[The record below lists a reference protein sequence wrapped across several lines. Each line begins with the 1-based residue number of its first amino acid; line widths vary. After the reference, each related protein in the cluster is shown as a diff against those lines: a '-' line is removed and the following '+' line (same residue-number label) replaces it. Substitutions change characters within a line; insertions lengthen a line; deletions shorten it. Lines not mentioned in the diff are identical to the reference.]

1 MKKLIALLL
10 ALVMVFAMAACSSSS
25 DSSTTDEEETT
36 AAETETE
43 TEAEADANAPVE
55 AEAEEET
62 AEAAEGGYTGEALTI
77 TFNSSYNETETGG
90 ILATYFKNY
99 LEELT
104 DGAITVN
111 VSYGGTLFTADDELD
126 ACGDGAINMMIF
138 GHSKHTS
145 ELPVL
150 NAIPD
155 FAPESVQNALDYFN
169 YVFEDEAAGAA
180 ITAEADAYG
189 ITYLSINAGGANYFV
204 ANFEFENLTDLV
216 AKSTAFGNMAPVKFE
231 ALGFN
236 VVGVFPWDYYS
247 AFDTGLMDASQMDGP
262 AMYSMSLYEVAK
274 YWMFDGTFAAGN
286 FMTVNT
292 DWWESLSA
300 EQQAAIQEAC
310 DATTQYSLEYN
321 ESEYAAL
328 NDNLEAEG
336 VTLVSMTDEEFDQW
350 WSAIFDSAANDALA
364 TAEENGNVEE
374 VQAVLQAAA
383 DFTGYDI
390 TF

>member
-36 AAETETE
+36 TETETTEAEAETEPEAEAETET
-43 TEAEADANAPVE
+43 AD
-55 AEAEEET
+55 
-62 AEAAEGGYTGEALTI
+62 GGYTGEAVTI
-77 TFNSSYNETETGG
+77 IFNSSYAETETAGA
-90 ILATYFKNY
+90 LAGYFKDY

-111 VSYGGTLFTADDELD
+111 ISYGGTLFTADDELD

-155 FAPESVQNALDYFN
+155 FAPESIQNAVDYFD
-169 YVFEDEAAGAA
+169 YVFADEAAGAA
-180 ITAEADAYG
+180 ITAEAEEYG
-189 ITYLSINAGGANYFV
+189 ITYLSVNAGGANYFL

-231 ALGFN
+231 AIGFT
-236 VVGVFPWDYYS
+236 VVGVYPWDYYS
-247 AFDTGLMDASQMDGP
+247 AFDTGLMDASQMDGVG
-262 AMYSMSLYEVAK
+262 MYDMSLYEVAQ

-292 DWWESLSA
+292 EWWESLSDEA
-300 EQQAAIQEAC
+300 QAAIQEAC
-310 DATTQYSLEYN
+310 DATKAYSIEYN
-321 ESEYAAL
+321 QSSYEEL
-328 NDNLEAEG
+328 EGNLEANG
-336 VTLVSMTDEEFDQW
+336 VTLVNMTDEEFDQW
-350 WSAIFDSAANDALA
+350 WSAIFESAADDALA
-364 TAEENGNVEE
+364 TAEENGNTED